1 MRVAEIWKRCPLA
14 LRDSLPAWVLARL
27 IVAASLAGAKFIVD
41 DFPQRAIGH
50 RNDLSLIGWDG
61 EFYELIARAGY
72 AADADSYRFFPLY
85 PLASKALNFV
95 TPGSTTVAL
104 VLLANV
110 CSLGFVVLLHH
121 LVQRETGDVDLA
133 RRAAWFGCI
142 APAAF
147 VMVWGYAEPTFLLLA
162 VATFLMLRTDRFAA
176 AGLFGALAA
185 LTRPLGVLIAI
196 SAAFEASRGF
206 RNADVRGRAER
217 VVAVAGPPIGTLA
230 YLLWTLDR
238 TGDFLE
244 PYRIQALAVH
254 RGKTVDPVT
263 GIANALSEFF
273 DHDRIGPLFHVGWA
287 VVAVALVVVTFRR
300 LPASYGLFSAATVI
314 IALSSH
320 NLDSFERYAFN
331 AFPLIIVVA
340 MIFHTRRQETLAFT
354 AAGALMLLY
363 GTLAA
368 LSLYVP

>member
-1 MRVAEIWKRCPLA
+1 
-14 LRDSLPAWVLARL
+14 
-27 IVAASLAGAKFIVD
+27 
-41 DFPQRAIGH
+41 
-50 RNDLSLIGWDG
+50 
-61 EFYELIARAGY
+61 
-72 AADADSYRFFPLY
+72 
-85 PLASKALNFV
+85 
-95 TPGSTTVAL
+95 
-104 VLLANV
+104 
-110 CSLGFVVLLHH
+110 
-121 LVQRETGDVDLA
+121 
-133 RRAAWFGCI
+133 
-142 APAAF
+142 
-147 VMVWGYAEPTFLLLA
+147 
-162 VATFLMLRTDRFAA
+162 MLRTDRFAA

-206 RNADVRGRAER
+206 RNADGRGRAER
-217 VVAVAGPPIGTLA
+217 VVAVAGPPIGTVA

-238 TGDFLE
+238 TGHFLE

-340 MIFHTRRQETLAFT
+340 LIFHTRRQETLAFT